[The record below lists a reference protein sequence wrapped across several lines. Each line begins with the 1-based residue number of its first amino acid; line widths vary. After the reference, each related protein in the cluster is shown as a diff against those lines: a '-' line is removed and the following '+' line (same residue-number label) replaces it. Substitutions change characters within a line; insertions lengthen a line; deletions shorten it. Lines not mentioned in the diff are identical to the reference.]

1 MEYVAMNH
9 LLCFGFGFSAR
20 ALAARLSPPSN
31 QKAWQ
36 ITGTSTSEAG
46 CVRIRQAG
54 HEAVLFDGT
63 APSADVAA
71 ALATATHV
79 VVSAPPGEQGDP
91 VLRHHSDDL
100 RNAAQLHWIGYLST
114 VGVYGDH
121 GGAWVDESTPAKPG
135 SPRSQRRLAAELAWL
150 ALPTGPKPLIGVFR
164 LSGIYGPGRSAIDN
178 LRDGSARRIVKP
190 GQVFNRIHVDDIA
203 LVLEAA
209 MARQQ
214 TSQIYNVTDDEPAPP
229 QDVVAFAAGLLG
241 LPTPPELP
249 FATAALSPMAR
260 SFYSENKRVRNA
272 RVKQELGVTLAHP
285 TYREG
290 MTAIAGG

>member
-1 MEYVAMNH
+1 MNH
-9 LLCFGFGFSAR
+9 LLCFGFGFSAC
-20 ALAARLSPPSN
+20 ALAARLSP
-31 QKAWQ
+31 QTWR
-36 ITGTSTSEAG
+36 ITGTSTTAAG
-46 CVRIRQAG
+46 CERIRQAG
-54 HEAVLFDGT
+54 HHAILFDGSN
-63 APSADVAA
+63 PSAEVAK
-71 ALATATHV
+71 ALATATHA

-91 VLRHHSDDL
+91 VLRHHGDDL
-100 RNAAQLHWIGYLST
+100 RSAAQLRWIGYLST

-121 GGAWVDESTPAKPG
+121 GGAWVDETTPAKPG

-150 ALPTGPKPLIGVFR
+150 ALPTAPRPLIGVFR

-229 QDVVAFAAGLLG
+229 QDVVAYAAGLLG
-241 LPTPPELP
+241 LPTPPDLP

-260 SFYSENKRVRNA
+260 SFYSENKRVRND

-290 MTAIAGG
+290 MAAIAGRLQS